1 MADIKFGLNV
11 NRSLADVADP
21 AAALENIG
29 IDINDLDVIRNAAG
43 DLGITADDVKTL
55 SGLNVPVQTYLVK
68 LYQDTLQYSTIIDET
83 AGTGSVLKGNLS
95 VNGALGAGAIK
106 YQYIDDDNSTL
117 KFADISTSRVSS
129 WSSTDSPATDTSPIF
144 YGSTIEIDGAVEAN
158 TLEILKPADTVRF
171 RSSEVPTHK
180 VQATINGQ
188 TVYLY
193 AMKGIPLVFE
203 GFFRNLDSDLRLV
216 TSGAVSWRV
225 VNNQFDYLTKEYEN
239 VGGSNTTRSFL
250 RYRDTGAASKN
261 VEIYH
266 NPNNILTLPMSGIGL
281 EKLPA
286 AALENCQNLYVN
298 NNIIKT
304 FPDFTQ
310 FVPNVRLLDVRENN
324 FTLGD
329 EPTLRKFNSSVLARI
344 PTTVREIRFGNTFNG
359 SITAD
364 LTTLTNLLTLNLNG
378 HNRGGAFNYF
388 DQDAE
393 DPSGAGPEVSNTCQN
408 YYLYRNSFN
417 EIPQSVKDLPDLRQ
431 INIYSN
437 SITDDSMSFASS
449 VINYINIG
457 GNPGINIPNLT
468 NKNSLQNFYAH
479 YNSAANV
486 PADRNLFTTSSGAYK
501 FANCGSLRLIYCYG
515 SAYTGPIPK
524 FAGNSQLYYFQGQYT
539 ALRGGRS
546 DTEQDYVLYD
556 DVFDDCADA
565 MRYFQ
570 VASSSLLN
578 APMHPDCFEKPTG
591 MIGIVFRSF
600 NAGVSGAFPSL
611 NTMQNLRYIVMLQ
624 NNFTGPLPNF
634 FNNPNLYYCHLYGN
648 QFSGNIPVIQS
659 NALQYFYV
667 HSNQLTGFAGL
678 ETPNLRRL
686 FISYNLITGAVPDM
700 NNLVLCYDF
709 YMNNNNFT
717 DYTAGALIAC
727 RSLYRFDISNNPN
740 LPAGA
745 VNSIVAD
752 LVANYENNPRGG
764 ISVNLANT
772 SIPTG
777 DAVEQIEFLRS
788 KGWNMRL

>member
-1 MADIKFGLNV
+1 MAEIKFGLNV
-11 NRSLADVADP
+11 NRNLADVQDP
-21 AAALENIG
+21 AAALSNLG
-29 IDINDLDVIRNAAG
+29 IDINDLDIIRGAAG
-43 DLGITADDVKTL
+43 DLGITADDVKAL

-68 LYQDTLQYSTIIDET
+68 LYQDTLQYASIIDQT
-83 AGTGSVLKGNLS
+83 SGTSESLKGNLT
-95 VNGALGAGAIK
+95 VNGVLGAGAIK

-144 YGSTIEIDGAVEAN
+144 YGSQIEVDGPIE
-158 TLEILKPADTVRF
+158 TTSLEILKSADTVRF

-180 VQATINGQ
+180 IQATIGGQ

-216 TSGAVSWRV
+216 TSGAVSWRI

-239 VGGSNTTRSFL
+239 IGGSNTTRSFL

-266 NPNNILTLPMSGIGL
+266 NPNNILTLPLTGIGMS
-281 EKLPA
+281 ELPA
-286 AALENCQNLYVN
+286 ASLENCQNLYVN

-304 FPDFTQ
+304 FPDFNN

-329 EPTLRKFNSSVLARI
+329 DANLRKFNSSVLARI
-344 PTTVREIRFGNTFNG
+344 PTSVREIRMGNTFNG

-378 HNRGGAFNYF
+378 HNRGGAYNYY
-388 DQDAE
+388 DQDAD
-393 DPSGAGPEVSNTCQN
+393 DPTGSTPEVANTVQN
-408 YYLYRNSFN
+408 YYMYRNSFN
-417 EIPQSVKDLPDLRQ
+417 VVPQSVKDLPDLRQ
-431 INIYSN
+431 INLYSN
-437 SITDDSMSFASS
+437 TITDDSMQFASP

-457 GNPGINIPNLT
+457 GNPGINIPNCA
-468 NKNSLQNFYAH
+468 NKTSLQNFYSH

-486 PADRNLFTTSSGAYK
+486 PADRNLFTTTSGAYK
-501 FANCGSLRLIYCYG
+501 FANCGNLRLIYCYS

-546 DTEQDYVLYD
+546 DTEQEYVLYD
-556 DVFDDCADA
+556 DVFDDCASA
-565 MRYFQ
+565 MRYFH

-648 QFSGNIPVIQS
+648 LFEGAIPVVQS

-667 HSNQLTGFAGL
+667 HSNRLTSFGGL
-678 ETPNLRRL
+678 QTPNLRRL
-686 FISYNLITGAVPDM
+686 FVSYNLITGAIPDM
-700 NNLVLCYDF
+700 NNLTLCYDF
-709 YMNNNNFT
+709 YLNNNDFT
-717 DYTAGALIAC
+717 DYVAGALVSC
-727 RSLYRFDISNNPN
+727 RSLYRFDVSNNPN

-745 VNSIVAD
+745 VNNIVAD
-752 LVANYENNPRGG
+752 LVANYEANPRGG

-772 SIPTG
+772 STPTG